1 MFYMQVSQDEN
12 IVSGSIPSHAEVES
26 QPQVLNLKYAFN
38 YICWPSPP
46 QGTCIFVDI
55 GISNFSYMLLYMQ
68 APTDAQVLEEHQT
81 GAPPVTHEQVCDC
94 RSLSLY
100 VCVHISRSSNIQ
112 YVSLIWTC
120 NMFYMQVAQDE
131 YIVSGSIPS
140 HAEVDSQP

>member
-1 MFYMQVSQDEN
+1 
-12 IVSGSIPSHAEVES
+12 
-26 QPQVLNLKYAFN
+26 
-38 YICWPSPP
+38 
-46 QGTCIFVDI
+46 
-55 GISNFSYMLLYMQ
+55 MQ
-68 APTDAQVLEEHQT
+68 APTDAPVLEEHQT
-81 GAPPVTHEQVCDC
+81 GGPPVTHQQVCDC

-140 HAEVDSQP
+140 HAEVESQPRPQITYKFVCFFAVSTDETYPSSLAMGITNE

>member
-1 MFYMQVSQDEN
+1 MFYMQVGQDKY

-68 APTDAQVLEEHQT
+68 APSEAPLCEEHQT
-81 GAPPVTHEQVCDC
+81 GGPPLT
-94 RSLSLY
+94 
-100 VCVHISRSSNIQ
+100 
-112 YVSLIWTC
+112 
-120 NMFYMQVAQDE
+120 
-131 YIVSGSIPS
+131 
-140 HAEVDSQP
+140 SQ